1 MKRVVSMLALA
12 ALPCFAQVASEP
24 TISADAALDIAA
36 AALRHCRAEGQKVS
50 VTVVD
55 AAGRVKASVRD
66 DGAAPHTAEHSMR
79 KAYTAL
85 SYKMP
90 SAEYGKRAQEAKGI
104 AIGPQLLPNIT
115 TAAGGIPIR
124 SGGAVIGAVGV
135 SGTPGSAGG
144 GEHDAKC
151 AEAGL
156 AKVFTAKQAR
166 AANPVERNPV
176 AMEKAA
182 RAGDAE
188 SAYELGKVYEYGLLG
203 ATQDEARSAQWYRTA
218 AEMGHR
224 LAQFEASVGYYKG
237 QGVAQDKVEAAKW
250 WTLAMANGA
259 SVPEWMRVSVESAEA
274 KLTPGEIAEGR
285 RRAREWL
292 AKK

>member
-1 MKRVVSMLALA
+1 MRRIAAAVIALVA
-12 ALPCFAQVASEP
+12 MPCAAQVASEP
-24 TISADAALDIAA
+24 TISADAALDIVA

-90 SAEYGKRAQEAKGI
+90 SADYGKRAQEAKGI

-124 SGGAVIGAVGV
+124 NGGTVIGAVGV
-135 SGTPGSAGG
+135 AGTPRESGG

-151 AEAGL
+151 AEAGI
-156 AKVFTAKQAR
+156 AKIAK
-166 AANPVERNPV
+166 
-176 AMEKAA
+176 
-182 RAGDAE
+182 
-188 SAYELGKVYEYGLLG
+188 
-203 ATQDEARSAQWYRTA
+203 
-218 AEMGHR
+218 
-224 LAQFEASVGYYKG
+224 
-237 QGVAQDKVEAAKW
+237 
-250 WTLAMANGA
+250 
-259 SVPEWMRVSVESAEA
+259 
-274 KLTPGEIAEGR
+274 
-285 RRAREWL
+285 
-292 AKK
+292 

>member
-1 MKRVVSMLALA
+1 MKRIAFLMALA
-12 ALPCFAQVASEP
+12 AAPAFAQVANEP
-24 TISADAALDIAA
+24 TISADAALDVVAG
-36 AALRHCRAEGQKVS
+36 ALKHCRAGGQKVS

-55 AAGRVKASVRD
+55 VAGRVKAAVRD

-85 SYKMP
+85 SYKTP

-115 TAAGGIPIR
+115 TAAGGVPIR

-156 AKVFTAKQAR
+156 ARVFPA
-166 AANPVERNPV
+166 
-176 AMEKAA
+176 
-182 RAGDAE
+182 
-188 SAYELGKVYEYGLLG
+188 
-203 ATQDEARSAQWYRTA
+203 
-218 AEMGHR
+218 
-224 LAQFEASVGYYKG
+224 
-237 QGVAQDKVEAAKW
+237 VAQDKVEAAKW
-250 WTLAMANGA
+250 RTVAMANGS
-259 SVPEWMRVSVESAEA
+259 SVPEWMRASVESAEA
-274 KLTPGEIAEGR
+274 KLAPGEIAEGR
-285 RRAREWL
+285 RRAQEWL

>member
-1 MKRVVSMLALA
+1 MNRIGLLALA
-12 ALPCFAQVASEP
+12 AALPCAAQVASEP
-24 TISADAALDIAA
+24 TVSADAALEIVA
-36 AALRHCRAEGQKVS
+36 AALKQCRSDGQKVS

-85 SYKMP
+85 SYRMP

-115 TAAGGIPIR
+115 TAAGGLPIR
-124 SGGAVIGAVGV
+124 VNNAIVGAVGV

-156 AKVFTAKQAR
+156 AKIAK
-166 AANPVERNPV
+166 
-176 AMEKAA
+176 
-182 RAGDAE
+182 
-188 SAYELGKVYEYGLLG
+188 
-203 ATQDEARSAQWYRTA
+203 
-218 AEMGHR
+218 
-224 LAQFEASVGYYKG
+224 
-237 QGVAQDKVEAAKW
+237 
-250 WTLAMANGA
+250 
-259 SVPEWMRVSVESAEA
+259 
-274 KLTPGEIAEGR
+274 
-285 RRAREWL
+285 
-292 AKK
+292 